1 MGSLEIYGNIS
12 EMRVSRVSEHCALRS
27 GALWVWGSSPVDV
40 VAYLILNGA
49 LKRKRLMALL
59 DAYPEGVK
67 ATDENGY
74 LPLLI
79 ALSRKCEVDV
89 VKATLDAYPEGA
101 KEKDDK
107 RGNLPLHIDLSNE
120 CRLS

>member
-12 EMRVSRVSEHCALRS
+12 EMRVSRVSEHCALCS
-27 GALWVWGSSPVDV
+27 GALWGSSPVDV

-107 RGNLPLHIDLSNE
+107 RGICHFTLT
-120 CRLS
+120 CRMNVDSRR